1 MSRPDD
7 ELQLQLNN
15 SGAWKTVARFHA
27 SEKACTELARAAVKG
42 VALVDA
48 RAAGNWRI
56 VRSDARELV
65 VLEYFEPSRGW
76 RVRA

>member
-27 SEKACTELARAAVKG
+27 GEKACTELARAAIKG
-42 VALVDA
+42 LALMDA
-48 RAAGNWRI
+48 HGAGNWRI